1 MSTTSEETPSGGAGG
16 QSGAIHDPL
25 EGFAAKT
32 WVPAKYQ
39 ARGID
44 WLLQMTREQAA
55 APPGSALF
63 FPPGLGKTSTGLAA
77 ILKLKQAKLPYR
89 TLVMAPL
96 MVCRTTW
103 MTEPSK
109 WRQFQDLKVGLAHGP
124 DKKLILNDPYWDI
137 VVLNYDGIEW
147 AADELAKGHHF
158 TILLNDEITRLKN
171 TNSKRYK
178 KFKPLLASFLYRW
191 GFTGTP
197 AANGLTDL
205 FGQVYVLDMGAR
217 LGKFITHFRLK
228 YFHQL
233 PHDQYRYY
241 ITPEKQQL
249 LTDKLKDLAMYVAPE
264 EWLDL
269 PELLFITLPVALPQ
283 PSRVRYEFLENEYML
298 RMDASVMT
306 VANAGVL
313 TSKLRQ
319 FTGGALYSST
329 DVWESVDEAKL
340 DRLDDLIDEMAGEP
354 LMVAYQFDHE
364 RERILKRHPEA
375 LALKGGMSKAAVDYA
390 MNTWNDG
397 LCTLLLVQPQTA
409 ALGLNLQ
416 FGGSAICWFT
426 MTYNLEE
433 YIQLNKRLHRQGQT
447 SASVRVYLLA
457 AEKTID
463 QRVAKVLSNKDITQE
478 NLFTTL
484 KLDVAM

>member
-1 MSTTSEETPSGGAGG
+1 MSTTQDATSHDNGG
-16 QSGAIHDPL
+16 QPGGFPNGL
-25 EGFAAKT
+25 EGFAAKA
-32 WVPAKYQ
+32 WIPVKYQ
-39 ARGID
+39 SRGID
-44 WLLQMTREQAA
+44 WLLQMTPEQAT
-55 APPGSALF
+55 APPGAALF

-89 TLVMAPL
+89 TLVLAPL

-103 MTEPSK
+103 MTEPMK
-109 WRQFQDLKVGLAHGP
+109 WGQFQDLKVGLAHGP
-124 DKKLILNDPYWDI
+124 DKKLILHDPYWDI
-137 VVLNYDGIEW
+137 VVMNYDGIEW
-147 AADELAKGHHF
+147 AAAELAKGHHF
-158 TILLNDEITRLKN
+158 EILLCDEITRLKN

-178 KFKPLLASFLYRW
+178 KFKPLIPSFIYRW

-197 AANGLTDL
+197 AANGLMDL
-205 FGQVYVLDMGAR
+205 FGQAYVLDMGAR
-217 LGKFITHFRLK
+217 LGRFITHFRLK

-241 ITPEKQQL
+241 ISKEKAEL
-249 LTDKLKDLAMYVAPE
+249 LTEKLADLAMFVAPE

-269 PELLFITLPVALPQ
+269 PELMFITLPVQLPA
-283 PSRVRYEFLENEYML
+283 PSRVRYEFLENEFML

-319 FTGGALYSST
+319 FTGGALYTSEG
-329 DVWESVDEAKL
+329 VWESVDEAKL
-340 DRLDDLIDEMAGEP
+340 DRLDDLIEEMAGEP

-364 RERILKRHPEA
+364 RERILKRHPYA
-375 LALKGGMSKAAVDYA
+375 LALKGGMSSAAVDYA
-390 MNTWNDG
+390 MSTWNDG
-397 LCTLLLVQPQTA
+397 LCPLLLVQPQTA

-416 FGGSAICWFT
+416 FGGSAICWYT

-447 SASVRVYLLA
+447 AASVRVYLLA

-463 QRVAKVLSNKDITQE
+463 QRVAKILSNKDVTQ
-478 NLFTTL
+478 NDLLGTL
-484 KLDVAM
+484 KYTDL